1 MLEGATRV
9 VRQSALTM
17 LTTQKVLKPGVARRA
32 SVESC
37 QKWQTLYIG
46 LQGFCSLLDIQN
58 IVRSGIS
65 RYRNATPITWS
76 VIDLH
81 IGMLPGVDRKSRACH
96 AMSANSR
103 LDAMPRVAST
113 GYG

>member
-1 MLEGATRV
+1 MGLMSLSSGLPDLQRLLEGATRV

-46 LQGFCSLLDIQN
+46 LQGFCSLLDIQKHRTERYLPVPQRHADN
-58 IVRSGIS
+58 LVR
-65 RYRNATPITWS
+65 
-76 VIDLH
+76 H
-81 IGMLPGVDRKSRACH
+81 
-96 AMSANSR
+96 
-103 LDAMPRVAST
+103 
-113 GYG
+113 